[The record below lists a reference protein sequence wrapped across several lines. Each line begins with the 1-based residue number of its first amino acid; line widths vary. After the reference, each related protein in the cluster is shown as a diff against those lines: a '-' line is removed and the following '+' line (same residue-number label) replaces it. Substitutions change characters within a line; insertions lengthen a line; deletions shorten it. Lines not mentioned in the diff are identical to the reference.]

1 MLPYIHGISEQHPI
15 VYTVL
20 DVEFEEV
27 SFNLKAIWRNML
39 RRCYV
44 PSVQEKYPT
53 YMGCTVSDTFKVYT
67 HFQDWYFDQ
76 FGYAIKGW
84 QIDKDLLIKGN
95 KLYSED
101 TCILLPKEINMALI
115 NRKAKRGCLPV
126 GVSAS
131 KTKGK
136 YISQLSLEGRI
147 YYLGTFST
155 AEQAFLAYKQVKEAH
170 LSDLAERYKILLD
183 PRAYH
188 ALKNYQVEIT
198 D

>member
-1 MLPYIHGISEQHPI
+1 MLPYLLSVLEQPPT
-15 VYTVL
+15 VYTIS
-20 DVEFEEV
+20 DIGFEDV
-27 SFNLKAIWRNML
+27 SFNLKAAWRNML

-53 YMGCTVSDTFKVYT
+53 YIGCTVSDTFKVYDS
-67 HFQDWYFDQ
+67 FQGWHFDQ
-76 FGYAIKGW
+76 FGYALKGW

-101 TCILLPKEINMALI
+101 TCTLLPKEINMVLI

-131 KTKGK
+131 STKGK
-136 YISQLSLEGRI
+136 YLSQLSLEGRTL
-147 YYLGTFST
+147 YLGTFST
-155 AEQAFLAYKQVKEAH
+155 AEQAFLAYKQAKEAY
-170 LSDLAERYKILLD
+170 LSYLAERYKILLD

-188 ALKNYQVEIT
+188 ALKKYQVEIT